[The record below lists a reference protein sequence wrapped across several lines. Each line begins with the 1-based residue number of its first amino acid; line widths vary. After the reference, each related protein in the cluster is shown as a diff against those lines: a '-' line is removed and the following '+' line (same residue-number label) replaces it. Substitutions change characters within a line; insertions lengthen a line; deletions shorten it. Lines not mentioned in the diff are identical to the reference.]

1 MKRIMSVFM
10 TAFMVLS
17 LFTSCAQ
24 DADNSGEDAEKAAR
38 QEELVKLKAVYETL
52 LSTWKVN
59 EDLFS
64 NEAPA
69 QVIVF
74 ASDSVTLDGT
84 KYEINQDEDLL
95 ATVSE
100 EPEIFKDISIKI
112 TEAKYL
118 NIDICEENWI
128 YIENFMDSSYGHN
141 YTRVS
146 SGTEEDGDSGIEGSY
161 AFTSATGSQSN
172 GTLTLSDGTWSY
184 SGSKSNPAA
193 SSGTYSVSGSKIT
206 FSWTANSYD
215 VTETFTVTV
224 DDTDS
229 TWKSDNAYTSTF
241 LSMLFGVTGT
251 EITFD
256 FSKAE

>member
-10 TAFMVLS
+10 AAFMVLS

-24 DADNSGEDAEKAAR
+24 DADNSGEDAEKSAR

-52 LSTWKVN
+52 LGTWKVIEN
-59 EDLFS
+59 LSS
-64 NEAPA
+64 NKAPA

-100 EPEIFKDISIKI
+100 APETFKDISIKI

-118 NIDICEENWI
+118 NIDIEENWI
-128 YIENFMDSSYGHN
+128 YIERFTDSSCGHG

-146 SGTEEDGDSGIEGSY
+146 SGTEEDVDSGIEGSY

-172 GTLTLSDGTWSY
+172 GTLMLSDGTWSY